1 MKPHIKLKT
10 PHGTIAPTA
19 EQLASQIAVLSRFG
33 MGGFGG
39 WLPNPDPILRKMGR
53 QIDVYRELLR
63 DPLVGGQ
70 VRRRKA
76 TVARLQWRLDGD
88 DVLPSV
94 RDTIQAALANHDL
107 DRLIKDILN
116 ATLFGYQPLEIIWQ
130 RGNLWLPERII
141 AKPPEWFG
149 FDDDAQLY
157 FHQNGATAAQLPAY
171 KFLCPTQEASYANP
185 YGLGDL
191 GLVFWAVTFKRAGLK
206 FWAEFTQKYGSPW
219 LIGKEPRSNTDADT
233 NKLLDALEAL
243 LGNAVGTIP
252 SDSSV
257 EIHEASG
264 KAASVDAYDKLIRY
278 CRSEINIALLG
289 QDQTTE
295 ANTNHASATAG
306 LEVTDDIRDSD
317 SRLVAAAINQLIDW
331 ICELNF
337 GDVTRP
343 KFVLYEAEEYGSTE
357 LAQRDYHLHQIGARF
372 SNEYF
377 ARAYGFQDGDLL
389 PTDRQPE
396 NADFAEHHH
405 HEYSQAADIP
415 QIMETAVS
423 GSLKSNPP
431 DVTRELIG
439 SLKHGA
445 TDVTRELIGS
455 LKHGATPETVLQQ
468 LADSYPDWDDTAMQN
483 ELARLIFL
491 ADVVGRLEAQAEL
504 AEG

>member
-1 MKPHIKLKT
+1 
-10 PHGTIAPTA
+10 
-19 EQLASQIAVLSRFG
+19 
-33 MGGFGG
+33 
-39 WLPNPDPILRKMGR
+39 MGR

-76 TVARLQWRLDGD
+76 VVARLQWRLDGD
-88 DVLPSV
+88 EVPANV
-94 RDTIQAALANHDL
+94 RDTVQAALQAHDL

-130 RGNLWLPERII
+130 RGSLWLPERII

-157 FHQNGATAAQLPAY
+157 FHQNGASREPLPAY
-171 KFLCPTQEASYANP
+171 KFLCPTQEADYRNP

-243 LGNAVGTIP
+243 VGNAVGTIP
-252 SDSSV
+252 NDSSV

-317 SRLVAAAINQLIDW
+317 SRIVMSAVNQLIDW

-337 GDVTRP
+337 GDVARP
-343 KFVLYEAEEYGSTE
+343 KFVLYEAEAYGSTE
-357 LAQRDYHLHQIGARF
+357 LSQRDLNLHQIGARF
-372 SNEYF
+372 SNDYF
-377 ARAYGFQDGDLL
+377 ARAYGFKDGDLL
-389 PTDRQPE
+389 PERQPE
-396 NADFAEHHH
+396 NANFAEHYH
-405 HEYSQAADIP
+405 HEYNQAADVP

-445 TDVTRELIGS
+445 T
-455 LKHGATPETVLQQ
+455 PEAVLHQ
-468 LADSYPDWDDTAMQN
+468 LANHYPSLDNTALQN

-491 ADVVGRLEAQAEL
+491 AHVVGRLEAQAEL

>member
-39 WLPNPDPILRKMGR
+39 WLPNPDPVLRKMGR

-445 TDVTRELIGS
+445 T
-455 LKHGATPETVLQQ
+455 PETVLQQ